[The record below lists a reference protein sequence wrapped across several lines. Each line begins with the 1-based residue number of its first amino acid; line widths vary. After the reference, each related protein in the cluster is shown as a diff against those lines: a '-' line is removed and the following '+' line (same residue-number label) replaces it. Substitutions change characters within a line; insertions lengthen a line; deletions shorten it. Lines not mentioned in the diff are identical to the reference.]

1 MREYRDYLARTA
13 GMTQKQRN
21 IKLPK
26 EKESGTMKAMVL
38 DRISSVEEKRLRLV
52 NLPKPIPER
61 DQIVV
66 EVSACGVCHTEL
78 DEIEGRVPPSRFPMI
93 LGHEIVGRVESS
105 GAAARKFRR
114 GDRVG
119 IAWIN
124 WACGHCS
131 FCLKGEE
138 NLCDTAKW
146 TGKDAHGGYAQYT
159 VVSERFAYPIP
170 ETFADVKAAPLLCAG
185 VIGYR
190 ALRLSGM
197 EDGKVLGL
205 YGFGASAHIVI
216 QVVKYKYP
224 NARVFVFTRP
234 NQKEHQ
240 DLARKLGADW
250 IGATGDAPPEKLD
263 CAIDFTPV
271 GEPIREALRN
281 LEKGG
286 RVVINAIR
294 KATPIP
300 ELDYTE
306 HLWYE
311 KELKS
316 VANVTRKDAQEFL
329 PLAAEIPIVPETQ
342 EFRLEEANEALILLK
357 EGKMR
362 GAGVLKVAEGKGA
375 AMT

>member
-1 MREYRDYLARTA
+1 
-13 GMTQKQRN
+13 
-21 IKLPK
+21 
-26 EKESGTMKAMVL
+26 MKK
-38 DRISSVEEKRLRLV
+38 ISSVEQRPLELV
-52 NLPKPIPER
+52 DLPDPIPGP
-61 DQIVV
+61 DQTLVK
-66 EVSACGVCHTEL
+66 VSACGVCHTEL

-93 LGHEIVGRVESS
+93 LGHEIVGRVESLGP
-105 GAAARKFRR
+105 GATKFKQ

-124 WACGHCS
+124 WSCGQCS

-138 NLCDTAKW
+138 NLCDNAKW
-146 TGKDAHGGYAQYT
+146 TGKDVDGGYAQYT
-159 VVSERFAYPIP
+159 VVSQDFAYPIP
-170 ETFADVKAAPLLCAG
+170 ERFTDLQAAPLLCAG

-190 ALRLSGM
+190 ALRLTGM

-216 QVVKYKYP
+216 QIAKYKYP
-224 NARVFVFTRP
+224 NGKVFVFTRP

-240 DLARKLGADW
+240 NLARKLGADW
-250 IGATGDAPPEKLD
+250 IGATGDTSPEKLD

-271 GEPIREALRN
+271 GVPVREALKN

-294 KATPIP
+294 KTTPIP
-300 ELDYTE
+300 ELDYAE

-311 KELKS
+311 KEVKS

-329 PLAAEIPIVPETQ
+329 PLAAEIPIMPEVR
-342 EFRLEEANEALILLK
+342 EFSLEEANEALILLK
-357 EGKMR
+357 EGKIR
-362 GAGVLKVAEGKGA
+362 GAGVLAIAESPHRQW
-375 AMT
+375 

>member
-13 GMTQKQRN
+13 GMTQRQQN
-21 IKLPK
+21 TKLPK
-26 EKESGTMKAMVL
+26 EKQGAKMKAMVL
-38 DRISSVEEKRLRLV
+38 ENICPVEEKPLKLV
-52 NLPKPIPER
+52 DLPQPVPGR
-61 DQIVV
+61 GQILVR
-66 EVSACGVCHTEL
+66 VSACGICHTEL
-78 DEIEGRVPPSRFPMI
+78 DEIEGRVPPSGFPMI
-93 LGHEIVGRVESS
+93 LGHEIVGRVEGLGPGIS
-105 GAAARKFRR
+105 KFKK

-124 WACGHCS
+124 WACGRCS
-131 FCLKGEE
+131 FCLKYEE

-146 TGKDAHGGYAQYT
+146 TGKDAHGGYAEYA
-159 VVSERFAYPIP
+159 VVSEDFAYPIP
-170 ETFADVKAAPLLCAG
+170 ERFTNEKAAPLLCAG

-216 QVVKYKYP
+216 QVAKYKYP
-224 NARVFVFTRP
+224 NGKVFVFSRP
-234 NQKEHQ
+234 GQKEHQ

-250 IGATGDAPPEKLD
+250 IGATGDTPPEKLD

-271 GEPIREALRN
+271 GEPVREALRN
-281 LEKGG
+281 LQKGG

-294 KATPIP
+294 KATPIA

-311 KELKS
+311 KEVKS
-316 VANVTRKDAQEFL
+316 VANVTRRDAQEFL
-329 PLAAEIPIVPETQ
+329 PLAAEIPIVPETR
-342 EFRLEEANEALILLK
+342 EFKLEEANEALILLK

-362 GAGVLKVAEGKGA
+362 GAGVLKIGE
-375 AMT
+375 